1 MSLRDRLVLPVIL
14 SALAVLA
21 GCGSNPT
28 AVPPPTGGFS
38 DTNLSGTYVFSVTGT
53 DSLGGALMIV
63 GTFIA
68 NGKGA
73 VSAGGVI
80 DVNGTDTGPILGQN
94 VTGGSYSVGADGR
107 AKSQGGVLTLQTDT
121 GNTYGFDF
129 VLSSSEHG
137 LITEF
142 DNNGSGSGTLDLQAN
157 VTQANINLQSYAFNF
172 TGSSGVGTVICN
184 FNFGGNAVIPYA
196 AAGAFT
202 LDANGLATGIED
214 FNDNCSSAGGT
225 SGLPITSGSS
235 VSLASSPGT
244 AILTVNS
251 VSYNFAVF
259 PISATHL
266 KFIEVDTNPIVSG
279 DAYTQTA
286 SVSSGNNIF
295 SLAGFDMSLAGPF
308 ATAGIMNTDGN
319 GNITQTSVQDIG
331 DLGTAGE
338 ITTGITG
345 TYSPLTGGRAV
356 LTFTGG
362 FVNGNGGLACANCQF
377 AAYPS
382 SGGLLLLEIDN
393 GGITDGAAYLQGN
406 SPALVSGQGYGMN
419 LTGFN
424 LSIGTQEDDIV
435 EFTDTSG
442 SFSPGIIDANDAG
455 SLSYGNKFTSTYTA
469 DSSVTGRGTVTPGD
483 NSYLLTVYSV
493 DAATSVVVSTDPN
506 LVGLGTIVE
515 QNASAKANAA
525 EAHLAI
531 LRSGANA
538 HKDLKKRN

>member
-1 MSLRDRLVLPVIL
+1 MSLRNRLVLPVIF

-53 DSLGGALMIV
+53 DSLGGALTIA

-68 NGKGA
+68 NGSGA
-73 VSAGGVI
+73 VSTGGVI

-107 AKSQGGVLTLQTDT
+107 AKSQGGVLTLQTDQ
-121 GNTYGFDF
+121 GNSYGFDF

-142 DNNGSGSGTLDLQAN
+142 DNGGSGSGTLDLQAN
-157 VTQANINLQSYAFNF
+157 VTQANINGQSYAFNF
-172 TGSSGVGTVICN
+172 TGSSGVGAVICN

-196 AAGAFT
+196 TAGAFT

-214 FNDNCSSAGGT
+214 FNNNCSSAGT

-244 AILTVNS
+244 AILTVNG

-266 KFIEVDTNPIVSG
+266 KFIEVDANPIVSG

-295 SLAGFDMSLAGPF
+295 SLAGFDIPIGGPF
-308 ATAGIMNTDGN
+308 ATAGVMNTDGN
-319 GNITQTSVQDIG
+319 GNITQTSVQDID

-345 TYSPLTGGRAV
+345 TYTPLTGGRAV

-362 FVNGNGGLACANCQF
+362 FVNGNGGLACSNCQF

-419 LTGFN
+419 LTGVN
-424 LSIGTQEDDIV
+424 LSVGTEEDDIA
-435 EFTDTSG
+435 EFADTSG
-442 SFSPGIIDANDAG
+442 TLAPGIIDFNDAG
-455 SLSYGNKFTSTYTA
+455 SPSYGNKFTSTYAA
-469 DSSVTGRGTVTPGD
+469 DSSVTGRGTVTPTD
-483 NSYLLTVYSV
+483 NSYFLTVYSV
-493 DAATSVVVSTDPN
+493 DASTSVVVSTDPN

-515 QNASAKANAA
+515 QNTSAKSNAA
-525 EAHLAI
+525 EAHLAV
-531 LRSGANA
+531 LRSGARA
-538 HKDLKKRN
+538 HRALKKRN